1 MSQSILIV
9 DDEPPMQERLRR
21 ILEGLDLGQPN
32 LCFANSV
39 AQAKAIG
46 SRENLMLG
54 LIDLGLPDGHG
65 IEIIQ
70 WLRDRGELLPLVV
83 ISAWSTEEM
92 ILGALRA
99 GASGYLLKERDDPEI
114 ALSLVNVLKGGA
126 PIDPFIARRILGLIG
141 VSVGT
146 GNKGDSE
153 SDVVLRE
160 SLTKRELTILSHVA
174 KGLSNR
180 EIAALLSLSRW
191 TVDTHIRHIYGKLAV
206 NSRTQAVRA
215 AQLHKLLN

>member
-9 DDEPPMQERLRR
+9 EDEPPMQDRLRR
-21 ILEGLDLGQPN
+21 IVDGLDLGQPV
-32 LCFANSV
+32 LRFAASV
-39 AQAKAIG
+39 AQAKAV
-46 SRENLMLG
+46 ECDETLMLG

-65 IEIIQ
+65 IEIIR
-70 WLRDRGELLPLVV
+70 WLRSKKESLPLVV

-114 ALSLVNVLKGGA
+114 AQSLVNVLKGGA

-141 VSVGT
+141 EPT
-146 GNKGDSE
+146 GSGAN
-153 SDVVLRE
+153 DVNAPDTELRE
-160 SLTKRELTILSHVA
+160 ALTKRELIILSHVA
-174 KGLSNR
+174 RGLSNR
-180 EIAALLSLSRW
+180 EIAAALTLSRW
-191 TVDTHIRHIYGKLAV
+191 TVDTHIRNIYGKLAV

-215 AQLHKLLN
+215 AHLHKLLD

>member
-1 MSQSILIV
+1 MSQNILIV
-9 DDEPPMQERLRR
+9 EDEPPMQDRLRR
-21 ILEGLDLGQPN
+21 ILEGIDLGQPN
-32 LCFANSV
+32 LRFAASV
-39 AQAKAIG
+39 AEAKTIG
-46 SRENLMLG
+46 SQESLMLA

-65 IEIIQ
+65 IDIIR
-70 WLRDRGELLPLVV
+70 WLRSKEESLPLVV

-114 ALSLVNVLKGGA
+114 AQSLVNVLKGGS

-141 VSVGT
+141 EPVGSGAKDPNAT
-146 GNKGDSE
+146 
-153 SDVVLRE
+153 DVELRE
-160 SLTKRELTILSHVA
+160 ALTKRELIILSHVA

-180 EIAALLSLSRW
+180 EIAAALSLSRW
-191 TVDTHIRHIYGKLAV
+191 TVDTHIRHIYDKLAV

-215 AQLHKLLN
+215 AHLHKLLD

>member
-9 DDEPPMQERLRR
+9 EDEPPMQERLRR
-21 ILEGLDLGQPN
+21 ILAGLDLGQPI
-32 LCFANSV
+32 LHFAASV
-39 AQAKAIG
+39 AEAKAVTQQ
-46 SRENLMLG
+46 ETLMLG
-54 LIDLGLPDGHG
+54 LIDLGLPDGNG

-70 WLRDRGELLPLVV
+70 WLRGREEALPLVV

-141 VSVGT
+141 EPVGSGVKEADAT
-146 GNKGDSE
+146 
-153 SDVVLRE
+153 DVKLRE
-160 SLTKRELTILSHVA
+160 ALTKRELTILSHVA

-180 EIAALLSLSRW
+180 EIA
-191 TVDTHIRHIYGKLAV
+191 
-206 NSRTQAVRA
+206 RA
-215 AQLHKLLN
+215 FARG

>member
-1 MSQSILIV
+1 MPSNILIL
-9 DDEPPMQERLRR
+9 DDEPAMQERLRR
-21 ILEGLDLGQPN
+21 ILEGLDLEQPN
-32 LCFANSV
+32 LLV
-39 AQAKAIG
+39 AGSIAEAKALCRQ
-46 SRENLMLG
+46 SVLKLG

-65 IEIIQ
+65 IEFIR
-70 WLRDRGELLPLVV
+70 WLRGREEFLPLVV

-114 ALSLVNVLKGGA
+114 ALSLMNVLKGGA

-141 VSVGT
+141 QPVGT
-146 GNKGDSE
+146 GSRE
-153 SDVVLRE
+153 VAAPDVTLRE

-180 EIAALLSLSRW
+180 EIAASLSLSRW

-215 AQLHKLLN
+215 AHLHKLLN